1 MPRSLILAVAGEAV
15 GAHRNNFRFFYTN
28 ELGGNRT
35 EIKLNLIH
43 VCREDWEEAGK
54 KLAEIIE
61 GGLLT

>member
-35 EIKLNLIH
+35 ELKLNLIH
-43 VCREDWEEAGK
+43 VCRQDGGKLEEN
-54 KLAEIIE
+54 
-61 GGLLT
+61 